1 MKNLNLSLIVLIF
14 SSLLVGC
21 GMSGQLYRETPPAPA
36 TEKIQKKQN
45 NVAEEKVTDALSTSK

>member
-14 SSLLVGC
+14 SSLLAGC

-36 TEKIQKKQN
+36 KEKIQQQSN
-45 NVAEEKVTDALSTSK
+45 IAEEEVTDALSTSQ